1 MGLVGGDWRE
11 RGWEREKRWRWDFQI
26 LVGTCLGFNLGFSF
40 KMKKK
45 KCVTA
50 NDVIWKIIFNVLFD
64 TSIFFMQVI
73 MTENK
78 FTHTEKI
85 RNQINTIKTLKTK
98 LKYDIKDKTYFV
110 IYPLLFLFLSEFG
123 GGFWVPLKPQLK
135 L

>member
-1 MGLVGGDWRE
+1 
-11 RGWEREKRWRWDFQI
+11 
-26 LVGTCLGFNLGFSF
+26 
-40 KMKKK
+40 
-45 KCVTA
+45 
-50 NDVIWKIIFNVLFD
+50 
-64 TSIFFMQVI
+64 

-110 IYPLLFLFLSEFG
+110 IYPLFFLFLSEFG